1 MNAKARGVL
10 GAVSLVVLGMV
21 LGVAIDRH
29 LLLNEPH
36 ASAAAALHELTMS
49 SAEERLDLTSD
60 QRRQIDSIIAA
71 RHNSLRHAWQA
82 VHSHLGAAV
91 DSLHREIEV
100 ILTPAQRSE
109 FREWLR
115 EVDFEQ

>member
-29 LLLNEPH
+29 LLNEPH
-36 ASAAAALHELTMS
+36 ASAAAALHEMTMS

-71 RHNSLRHAWQA
+71 RRNSLRHAWQA

-91 DSLHREIEV
+91 DSVHREIEAV
-100 ILTPAQRSE
+100 LTPAQRSE

-115 EVDFEQ
+115 EENFEQ